1 MMQTDPI
8 QTRIENYTASL
19 PQAVQSPNGAQFAF
33 LLSLIASNQ
42 EIYRPQASAQPGSG
56 FELPPAAPLS
66 YPDLNELHT
75 PEVVSRLN
83 HSINDHIP
91 GDYAYLVSRLDTQA
105 RTPRAQALRS
115 DRFEQVALYAASEL
129 AGTIETARHTL
140 TATA

>member
-1 MMQTDPI
+1 MQTDPI
-8 QTRIENYTASL
+8 QTKIESYTASL
-19 PQAVQSPNGAQFAF
+19 PQAVHAPSGAQFAF
-33 LLSLIASNQ
+33 LLSLIASTE
-42 EIYRPQASAQPGSG
+42 EIHRPPAQAEPGSG
-56 FELPPAAPLS
+56 FELPPNAALR